1 MASVLPLETLHG
13 GIVWGHAVV
22 GTCSAGQ
29 WVWLESRCR
38 QGEKG
43 RPWREASAPGREAAS
58 APGAT
63 GLKQGLCPRSE
74 RQSEL

>member
-43 RPWREASAPGREAAS
+43 RPWREASAPGREAVG
-58 APGAT
+58 PEPQ
-63 GLKQGLCPRSE
+63 QGPRPQE
-74 RQSEL
+74 QRA